1 MNRYSIYRYRGDI
14 NMDQQESTIQ
24 NNIRTQSK
32 LIQDYI
38 EKVRQQKKEIE
49 MLQSEIDRL
58 TFIIQD
64 YQCMM
69 IVNKR

>member
-1 MNRYSIYRYRGDI
+1 
-14 NMDQQESTIQ
+14 MDQQESTIQ

-58 TFIIQD
+58 KFIIQD

-69 IVNKR
+69 IVNER

>member
-1 MNRYSIYRYRGDI
+1 
-14 NMDQQESTIQ
+14 MDQQESTIQ
-24 NNIRTQSK
+24 NNIKTQSK

>member
-1 MNRYSIYRYRGDI
+1 
-14 NMDQQESTIQ
+14 MDQHESIIQ
-24 NNIRTQSK
+24 NNIRAQSK

-38 EKVRQQKKEIE
+38 EKVRQQKQEIE

-58 TFIIQD
+58 KFMIQD

>member
-1 MNRYSIYRYRGDI
+1 
-14 NMDQQESTIQ
+14 MDQKESTIQ
-24 NNIRTQSK
+24 NNIRKQSK

>member
-1 MNRYSIYRYRGDI
+1 
-14 NMDQQESTIQ
+14 MDQQESTIQ

-69 IVNKR
+69 IVNTR

>member
-1 MNRYSIYRYRGDI
+1 
-14 NMDQQESTIQ
+14 MDQKESTIQ

-38 EKVRQQKKEIE
+38 EKVIQQKKEIE
-49 MLQSEIDRL
+49 MLKSEIDRL

>member
-1 MNRYSIYRYRGDI
+1 
-14 NMDQQESTIQ
+14 MDQHESTIQ

-32 LIQDYI
+32 LIQEYI

-49 MLQSEIDRL
+49 LLQAEIDRL

>member
-1 MNRYSIYRYRGDI
+1 
-14 NMDQQESTIQ
+14 MDQKESTIQ

-49 MLQSEIDRL
+49 ILQSEIDRL

>member
-1 MNRYSIYRYRGDI
+1 
-14 NMDQQESTIQ
+14 MDQKESTIQ

-49 MLQSEIDRL
+49 MLKSEIDRL
-58 TFIIQD
+58 TFILQD

>member
-1 MNRYSIYRYRGDI
+1 
-14 NMDQQESTIQ
+14 MDQHESIIQ
-24 NNIRTQSK
+24 NNIRAQSK

-49 MLQSEIDRL
+49 MLQSEIERL
-58 TFIIQD
+58 KFIIQD

-69 IVNKR
+69 IVNER

>member
-1 MNRYSIYRYRGDI
+1 
-14 NMDQQESTIQ
+14 MDQQESTIQ
-24 NNIRTQSK
+24 NNIRKQSK

-49 MLQSEIDRL
+49 VLQAEIDRL

-69 IVNKR
+69 IVNNR

>member
-1 MNRYSIYRYRGDI
+1 
-14 NMDQQESTIQ
+14 MDQQESTIQ

>member
-1 MNRYSIYRYRGDI
+1 
-14 NMDQQESTIQ
+14 MDKQESTIQ

-49 MLQSEIDRL
+49 MLQSEINRL
-58 TFIIQD
+58 NFIIQD

>member
-1 MNRYSIYRYRGDI
+1 
-14 NMDQQESTIQ
+14 MDQQESTIQ
-24 NNIRTQSK
+24 NKIRTQSK

-58 TFIIQD
+58 KFIIQD

-69 IVNKR
+69 IVNER

>member
-1 MNRYSIYRYRGDI
+1 
-14 NMDQQESTIQ
+14 MDQQESTIQ

-49 MLQSEIDRL
+49 LLQAEIDRL
-58 TFIIQD
+58 SFIIQD

>member
-1 MNRYSIYRYRGDI
+1 
-14 NMDQQESTIQ
+14 MDQQESTIQ

-32 LIQDYI
+32 LIQEYI

>member
-1 MNRYSIYRYRGDI
+1 
-14 NMDQQESTIQ
+14 MDQQESTIQ

-49 MLQSEIDRL
+49 VLQAEIDRL

>member
-1 MNRYSIYRYRGDI
+1 
-14 NMDQQESTIQ
+14 MDQQESTIQ
-24 NNIRTQSK
+24 NNMRTQSK

-49 MLQSEIDRL
+49 MLQSEIDKL

>member
-1 MNRYSIYRYRGDI
+1 
-14 NMDQQESTIQ
+14 MDQQESTIQ

-49 MLQSEIDRL
+49 LLQAEIDRL

>member
-1 MNRYSIYRYRGDI
+1 
-14 NMDQQESTIQ
+14 MDQKESTIQ

-38 EKVRQQKKEIE
+38 EKVRQKKKEIE

-64 YQCMM
+64 Y
-69 IVNKR
+69 

>member
-1 MNRYSIYRYRGDI
+1 
-14 NMDQQESTIQ
+14 MDQYESTIQ

-49 MLQSEIDRL
+49 ALQAEIDRL

>member
-1 MNRYSIYRYRGDI
+1 
-14 NMDQQESTIQ
+14 MDQYESTIQ

-49 MLQSEIDRL
+49 ALQAEIDRL
-58 TFIIQD
+58 TFMIQD

>member
-1 MNRYSIYRYRGDI
+1 
-14 NMDQQESTIQ
+14 MDQQESPIQ

-32 LIQDYI
+32 LIQDYM

-49 MLQSEIDRL
+49 MLQSEINRL
-58 TFIIQD
+58 NFIIQD

>member
-1 MNRYSIYRYRGDI
+1 
-14 NMDQQESTIQ
+14 MDQQESTIQ
-24 NNIRTQSK
+24 KNIRTQSK

-49 MLQSEIDRL
+49 VLQAEIDRL

>member
-1 MNRYSIYRYRGDI
+1 
-14 NMDQQESTIQ
+14 MDQKESAIQ

>member
-1 MNRYSIYRYRGDI
+1 
-14 NMDQQESTIQ
+14 MDQHESTIQ
-24 NNIRTQSK
+24 NNIKTQSK

-49 MLQSEIDRL
+49 ALQAKIDRL

>member
-1 MNRYSIYRYRGDI
+1 
-14 NMDQQESTIQ
+14 MDQHESTIQ
-24 NNIRTQSK
+24 NNIKTQSK

-49 MLQSEIDRL
+49 ALQAEIDRL

>member
-1 MNRYSIYRYRGDI
+1 
-14 NMDQQESTIQ
+14 MDQKESTIQ

-49 MLQSEIDRL
+49 MLQSEIDGL

>member
-1 MNRYSIYRYRGDI
+1 
-14 NMDQQESTIQ
+14 MDQQESTIQ
-24 NNIRTQSK
+24 NNIRTKSK

-49 MLQSEIDRL
+49 VLQAEIDRL

>member
-1 MNRYSIYRYRGDI
+1 
-14 NMDQQESTIQ
+14 MDKQESTIQ

-32 LIQDYI
+32 LIQDYM

-49 MLQSEIDRL
+49 MLQSEINRL
-58 TFIIQD
+58 NFIIQD

>member
-1 MNRYSIYRYRGDI
+1 
-14 NMDQQESTIQ
+14 MDQKESAIQ
-24 NNIRTQSK
+24 NNIRKQSK

-49 MLQSEIDRL
+49 VLQAEIDRL

>member
-1 MNRYSIYRYRGDI
+1 
-14 NMDQQESTIQ
+14 MDQKESTIQ

-49 MLQSEIDRL
+49 VLQAEIDRL

-64 YQCMM
+64 YQCML

>member
-1 MNRYSIYRYRGDI
+1 
-14 NMDQQESTIQ
+14 MDQQESTIQ

-32 LIQDYI
+32 LIQDYM

-49 MLQSEIDRL
+49 MLQSEINRL
-58 TFIIQD
+58 NFIIQD

>member
-1 MNRYSIYRYRGDI
+1 
-14 NMDQQESTIQ
+14 MDQQESMIQ

-32 LIQDYI
+32 LIQDYM

-49 MLQSEIDRL
+49 ALEAEIDRL

>member
-1 MNRYSIYRYRGDI
+1 
-14 NMDQQESTIQ
+14 MDQKESTIQ
-24 NNIRTQSK
+24 NKIRTQSK

>member
-1 MNRYSIYRYRGDI
+1 
-14 NMDQQESTIQ
+14 MDQQESTIQ
-24 NNIRTQSK
+24 NNVRAQSK

-58 TFIIQD
+58 KFIIQD

-69 IVNKR
+69 IVNER

>member
-1 MNRYSIYRYRGDI
+1 
-14 NMDQQESTIQ
+14 MDQHESIIQ
-24 NNIRTQSK
+24 NNIRAQSK

-38 EKVRQQKKEIE
+38 EKVRQQKQEIE
-49 MLQSEIDRL
+49 MLQAEIDRL
-58 TFIIQD
+58 SFIIQD

>member
-1 MNRYSIYRYRGDI
+1 
-14 NMDQQESTIQ
+14 MDQKESTIQ

-58 TFIIQD
+58 PLSFKTIN
-64 YQCMM
+64 
-69 IVNKR
+69 V

>member
-1 MNRYSIYRYRGDI
+1 
-14 NMDQQESTIQ
+14 MDQKESTIQ
-24 NNIRTQSK
+24 NNIMTQSK

-49 MLQSEIDRL
+49 VLQAEIDRL